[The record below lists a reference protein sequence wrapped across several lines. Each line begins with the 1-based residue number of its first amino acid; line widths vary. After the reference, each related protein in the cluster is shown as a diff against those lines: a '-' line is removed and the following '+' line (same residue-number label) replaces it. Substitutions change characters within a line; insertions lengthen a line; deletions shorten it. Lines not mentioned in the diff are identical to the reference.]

1 MILEK
6 VGKSDK
12 LLLQMHGRVRRG
24 RETITLIFQG
34 KRGKPIFSSPIFLP
48 LIINSA
54 ATRICNLPLLCYR
67 QSGQTNRPPRARG
80 PKIGDRRHY
89 RTMPTKEVTESPQ
102 LHSPPEEKM
111 LPLWM
116 TKTNRVISMWVSLV
130 LWLWWGLIPLHR
142 RNPNRIGRNC
152 DVNSSSSGRRWSLS
166 VFLSPANI
174 RLPSGTKIG
183 HSTC

>member
-80 PKIGDRRHY
+80 PKIGDWRVETLSNHADERSN
-89 RTMPTKEVTESPQ
+89 RIAAATFSPGRKNATFVDDQ
-102 LHSPPEEKM
+102 NQPRDLDVGQFGPLIMMRPHSSPPPKS
-111 LPLWM
+111 
-116 TKTNRVISMWVSLV
+116 K
-130 LWLWWGLIPLHR
+130 
-142 RNPNRIGRNC
+142 
-152 DVNSSSSGRRWSLS
+152 
-166 VFLSPANI
+166 
-174 RLPSGTKIG
+174 
-183 HSTC
+183 